1 MQNASWILDGT
12 DPALHIP
19 DSFFELQ
26 NPFES
31 RSLQIDGI
39 DQNYLP
45 DREEASK
52 FSPPASQKGDGRRA
66 KRQTSRLIGALRQSP
81 GSPCALQL
89 TTGSVVYGLEIK
101 FTKRGLLFILMVV
114 TFILCPPGVTI
125 FLSIARS
132 IRFQSHDESLAYL
145 VHGLAR
151 APYDAFRPSSSN
163 KEGAYT
169 KNVNHNYVTRA
180 IHAWTAVFK
189 AIVKL
194 RNADELQC
202 ETKSGNKS
210 ADIKIIQIAQVRI
223 Y

>member
-66 KRQTSRLIGALRQSP
+66 KRQTSRLIGALRQKPRLSMRLSFRNRHTKTVLLRGNFLTCQVKHFAMSNHGYP
-81 GSPCALQL
+81 PSHTDSYCFGWKLLAQL
-89 TTGSVVYGLEIK
+89 AIGRLRQYESTETEQ
-101 FTKRGLLFILMVV
+101 
-114 TFILCPPGVTI
+114 
-125 FLSIARS
+125 FL
-132 IRFQSHDESLAYL
+132 
-145 VHGLAR
+145 G
-151 APYDAFRPSSSN
+151 P
-163 KEGAYT
+163 
-169 KNVNHNYVTRA
+169 
-180 IHAWTAVFK
+180 
-189 AIVKL
+189 
-194 RNADELQC
+194 
-202 ETKSGNKS
+202 TKSDAAGNDPLPSKANYTVYRS
-210 ADIKIIQIAQVRI
+210 ARTSLWKDVDNLI
-223 Y
+223 

>member
-1 MQNASWILDGT
+1 MGEEPRGKCLGSLEHWDKAPALESPEKPKRKPTNKLTFLGVFQTYHPSTSKLTVDLVVCDFYFGRQLLRSIPSEEFGNKLDPEMQNASWILDGT

-89 TTGSVVYGLEIK
+89 TTGSVVYGL
-101 FTKRGLLFILMVV
+101 F
-114 TFILCPPGVTI
+114 C
-125 FLSIARS
+125 A
-132 IRFQSHDESLAYL
+132 
-145 VHGLAR
+145 
-151 APYDAFRPSSSN
+151 
-163 KEGAYT
+163 
-169 KNVNHNYVTRA
+169 
-180 IHAWTAVFK
+180 
-189 AIVKL
+189 
-194 RNADELQC
+194 
-202 ETKSGNKS
+202 
-210 ADIKIIQIAQVRI
+210 
-223 Y
+223 